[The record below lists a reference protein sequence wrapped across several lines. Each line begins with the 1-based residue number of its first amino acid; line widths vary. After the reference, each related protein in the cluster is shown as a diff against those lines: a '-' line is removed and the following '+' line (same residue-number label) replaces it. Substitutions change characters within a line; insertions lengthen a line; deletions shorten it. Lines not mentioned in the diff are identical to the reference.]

1 MFWHTLATRGIR
13 RAVVICIL
21 PHIAPTGPRAL
32 SARPPLGPP
41 CGRKAQQ
48 KSVSYPEKSWL

>member
-32 SARPPLGPP
+32 SARPPLGP
-41 CGRKAQQ
+41 RRAIKRRA
-48 KSVSYPEKSWL
+48 SWGYFDTLF